1 VGLGVKVLV
10 ADSLDQASLDR
21 LRDAGH
27 EVASGKGLQG
37 AELAS
42 ALDGCRALIIR
53 SATRVTAEVL
63 RSSPSLKV
71 VVRAGSGLDN
81 VDVAV
86 ARKQGVAVFNTPA
99 ANAVSVA
106 ELVFGLL
113 IALERHIVDA
123 AVTMRESRWEKSRF
137 GGRELAGRRLSLV
150 GFGRIGREVATRAN
164 AFGMSVG
171 AYDPVLAAWPADHP
185 WVRRMTLDE
194 AVEQADVLSMH
205 VPLTAE
211 TRGMIGAAELSRLPK
226 GAIVVNLARGG
237 LVDEA
242 ALAAALAGDHLRGA
256 VLDVFS
262 AEPPGELALL
272 KLPNVIATPHL
283 GASTIEAQR
292 RAGSEAAGIV
302 LEALAALT
310 E

>member
-1 VGLGVKVLV
+1 MRVLV
-10 ADSLDQASLDR
+10 ADTLDETSLQR

-37 AELAS
+37 AELAK
-42 ALDGCRALIIR
+42 ALDGSRALIIR

-63 RSSPSLKV
+63 RSSPTLKV

-86 ARKQGVAVFNTPA
+86 ARRQGIAVFNTPA

-123 AVTMRESRWEKSRF
+123 ASSMREARWEKSRF
-137 GGRELAGRRLSLV
+137 GGRELSGRRLSLV
-150 GFGRIGREVATRAN
+150 GFGRIGREVATRAK
-164 AFGMSVG
+164 AFGMTVC
-171 AYDPVLAAWPADHP
+171 AYDPVLESWPADFA
-185 WVRRMTLDE
+185 WVRRVTLDQ
-194 AVEQADVLSMH
+194 ALEQADVLSMH
-205 VPLTAE
+205 VPFTTE
-211 TRGMIGAAELSRLPK
+211 TRGMIGAAELERLPD

-242 ALAAALAGDHLRGA
+242 ALATALTGDRLRGA

-262 AEPPGELALL
+262 SEPPGANPLLA
-272 KLPNVIATPHL
+272 LPNVIATPHL

-292 RAGSEAAGIV
+292 RAGTEAAEIV
-302 LEALAALT
+302 LEALATLS